1 MTILERKEREKQKRY
16 HEILSAAEVIFA
28 RDGYNTTSMDTI
40 AEEAELSKGTLYLY
54 FKTKEQLFFSILEN
68 KIDMFT
74 EKLKLDLSNGVS
86 LRDLVERIVSDQ
98 LNFLSENKYFFKLAI
113 SEQCKID
120 QVPTSNLR
128 EKYIDKQIKLYALVE
143 DSLKKYI
150 PETAK
155 YSAKTLTLSLIG
167 AINSHMMNWLLSG
180 QEEMSPETKHEIL
193 SIFYNGVN

>member
-86 LRDLVERIVSDQ
+86 LKDLVERIVSDQ